1 MKSKTTA
8 VVLAILLGGLGIHN
22 FYLGYTKRAV
32 TQLVLSLLF
41 SWTMIVPI
49 IILIWIIY
57 EIVQIVSGKAVDA
70 NGNPLI

>member
-8 VVLAILLGGLGIHN
+8 VVLAVLLGGVGAHN

-32 TQLVLSLLF
+32 TQLILCLLF

-49 IILIWIIY
+49 IILIWVVY
-57 EIVQIVSGKAVDA
+57 EIVQIVSGKTVDA
-70 NGNPLI
+70 NGNPLR